1 MIPNREINELARAMM
16 QTDEYKNMMKYRS
29 KIFENNA
36 LKQKTMQF
44 ERERTRILQGNLSPI
59 EISDRLNRLFN
70 EYKSLL
76 DMEEIK
82 NLAEVTKRYQKM
94 FADCMAQLHRSMDS
108 SMNRR

>member
-1 MIPNREINELARAMM
+1 MIPNREINELARALMR
-16 QTDEYKNMMKYRS
+16 TDEFKNMMKYRR

-44 ERERTRILQGNLSPI
+44 ERERTRILQGNLSPM
-59 EISDRLNRLFN
+59 EISNRLNRLFT

-82 NLAEVTKRYQKM
+82 NLTESTKRYQNM
-94 FADCMAQLHRSMDS
+94 FADCIEQLHRSMDS